1 MEENIIHTQ
10 TKTGAYESSS
20 SLDKGPSTLPKLS
33 THRPSSVRAL
43 FYIQYKNRYLGILSS
58 PSALVLPRK
67 LSPAVLLCDCY

>member
-10 TKTGAYESSS
+10 TKSGAYESSS
-20 SLDKGPSTLPKLS
+20 SLDKGSSTPKLS

>member
-10 TKTGAYESSS
+10 TKMGAYESSS
-20 SLDKGPSTLPKLS
+20 SLDKGLCRNFQLIVPLQC
-33 THRPSSVRAL
+33 AL
-43 FYIQYKNRYLGILSS
+43 FYIQYKNRYLSILSS